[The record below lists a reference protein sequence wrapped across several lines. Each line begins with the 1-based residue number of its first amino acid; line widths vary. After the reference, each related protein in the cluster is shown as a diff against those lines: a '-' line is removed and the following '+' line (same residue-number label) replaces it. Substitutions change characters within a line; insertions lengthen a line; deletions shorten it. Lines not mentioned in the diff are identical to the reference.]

1 MPAPTGSIINRR
13 SAQIEEIINR
23 NLDLIIQGQDPAWR
37 ETFVSN
43 QGVMSDSV
51 LGRDYTY
58 YKVYGGSYAGVVD
71 GAGMTD
77 EFTLYGDKN
86 ASDLASSKFYTQGVT
101 QTFPDPTDSPNY
113 SPYVLKVGL
122 RGRNLTIPFTLG
134 MMRAEATKAFIGEV
148 INPMLK
154 GVANNLAQLYCND
167 FYVNQN
173 NGYALCSVAAAPV
186 FSGSGPYYAV
196 VQPSGYVVDRFRTGM
211 RIDIYTNSSSGPY
224 GARKNDSQ
232 AALAN
237 QGVTTRVPVFV
248 HAIDPLAGTITLV
261 TNTSGFAFTGGTL
274 ASGDWLVPANSRL
287 AGNTTTGTTG
297 GFSTVAGINSW
308 MKFGTGV
315 SGNRNDNQLLG
326 AEAIGT
332 VDNGI
337 IDVTRHPEFKSMLL
351 SLGGNALTEH
361 MLRRVVRRF
370 HAAKNSLGQYI
381 DTFIA
386 SDGVWLAYESTKIGF
401 TEIERQGR
409 LSSLNSEG
417 SESGFSFTFEGRTYK
432 GMTSTYIESGT
443 VYGIRKG
450 GNNWK
455 RLAPPNPAG
464 AKSMEGADSFLPVRL
479 LTEAI
484 TGGASRLPYYATAN
498 NRTLPTEMS
507 MVVGTCYMQLIPEQP
522 AGIKLTNVGEDRTYS
537 DSTYS

>member
-13 SAQIEEIINR
+13 SSQIEEIINR
-23 NLDLIIQGQDPAWR
+23 NLDLIVQGQDPAWR

-43 QGVMSDSV
+43 QGVMSDNV
-51 LGRDYTY
+51 LGRDYLY

-71 GAGMTD
+71 GALMTD

-86 ASDLASSKFYTQGVT
+86 ANDLAAAKFFTQGVT

-173 NGYALCSVAAAPV
+173 NGYALAQVSSASAV
-186 FSGSGPYYAV
+186 SGSGPYYITFT
-196 VQPSGYVVDRFRTGM
+196 PSNYAYDRFRPGM
-211 RIDIYTNSSSGPY
+211 RVDIYTNSSGPY
-224 GARKNDSQ
+224 GARKNDTQ
-232 AALAN
+232 ASLAN
-237 QGVTTRVPVFV
+237 QTVSTRVPVFV
-248 HAIDPLAGTITLV
+248 AAVDALRGTVTLV
-261 TNTSGFAFTGGTL
+261 TNTSAFAFTGGTI
-274 ASGDWLVPANSRL
+274 ANNDWIVPANSRL
-287 AGNTTTGTTG
+287 SGSTTTGTTG

-308 MKFGTGV
+308 MKFGTGT
-315 SGNRNDNQLLG
+315 SGNRNDDQLLG
-326 AEAIGT
+326 AEAIGS

-337 IDVTRHPEFKSMLL
+337 IDVVRHPEFKSLL
-351 SLGGNALTEH
+351 SSLGGAALTEH
-361 MLRRVVRRF
+361 TLRKIVRRF
-370 HAAKNSLGQYI
+370 HAAKNPLGQYI

-417 SESGFSFTFEGRTYK
+417 SESGFTFTFEGRTYK

-443 VYGIRKG
+443 MYGIRKG

-455 RLAPPNPAG
+455 RLVPPNPAG
-464 AKSMEGADSFLPVRL
+464 AKSMEGVDSFLPVRL

-507 MVVGTCYMQLIPEQP
+507 MIVGTCYMQLVPEQP
-522 AGIKLTNVGEDRTYS
+522 AGIKLTNVAEDRTWADAAYS
-537 DSTYS
+537 